1 MCDYRE
7 SCREVTLRR
16 WRNLDMEAP
25 GLYAKVVDGLLVLL
39 GMGIPDKSVF
49 RMTPL
54 AEVWKWFGGWMGGT

>member
-54 AEVWKWFGGWMGGT
+54 AEV